1 MGFGGSVAGA
11 ITALKNNKAL
21 LGNRKRQSEIR
32 KEWIQKE
39 ARKESNGFTLDELEF
54 TKEAQKKIAAQLE
67 IRKKEEQKLIGI
79 SLVLLALLLL
89 LFWLIW

>member
-21 LGNRKRQSEIR
+21 LSNRKRQSEIR

-39 ARKESNGFTLDELEF
+39 ARKESNGYTFDELEF
-54 TKEAQKKIAAQLE
+54 TIEAQKKIATQLE
-67 IRKKEEQKLIGI
+67 IRKKEEQKLMGI
-79 SLVLLALLLL
+79 SLVIFLLLVI